1 MKNIFFIN
9 KINYSVLIIFA
20 CILFIKTNPSS
31 AEKKLTLNFD
41 QTIVILQGN
50 FIQGGLVK
58 GKIFPDKEIK
68 FENRILRKDTNGN
81 FVIGFGR
88 DYKENAYFEF
98 KIHDKKWLKKS
109 FKITKRKYN
118 TQIINGLQKK
128 MVTPPKSFY
137 DRINRENKSIKLIR
151 NLNSD
156 INYVFQEFIWP
167 NKGIISGVFGS
178 QRILNGKPR
187 RPHYGVDIAAKN
199 GSPVL
204 SPTDSI
210 VRMAENDLYFT
221 GGTIMLDHGH
231 GVISVYSHLSK
242 IKVNVG
248 DKVLKGQKIAE
259 VGSTGRSTG
268 PHLDWRINWF
278 NQRLDPALLINE

>member
-1 MKNIFFIN
+1 MYNKSFTNKFFNNIF
-9 KINYSVLIIFA
+9 IIFIIFIITEKSFA
-20 CILFIKTNPSS
+20 KETLILKYDNI
-31 AEKKLTLNFD
+31 
-41 QTIVILQGN
+41 IVNLQGN

-58 GKIFPDKEIK
+58 GNIFPNKVIK
-68 FENRILRKDTNGN
+68 FENKILLKDTNGK
-81 FVIGFGR
+81 FVFGFGR
-88 DYKENAYFEF
+88 DYKEDSYLEV
-98 KIHDKKWLKKS
+98 KISEKKWLKKS
-109 FKITKRKYN
+109 FKIKKQTYN
-118 TQIINGLQKK
+118 TQYINGLQKK